1 MMESTSR
8 ITIDRV
14 SKDDLEALVELYKE
28 LVDHELH
35 VEQIKTQFLRLQ
47 QNEDYYIIG
56 AKNEAGQ
63 LMGTV
68 MGIVCHDLLLDCRSF
83 MVVENVIVSS
93 SYRGLGI
100 GKLLMERIEQ
110 IAIERNCYRTELF
123 SSASRQA
130 AHQFYESIG
139 YDRESSIGFVKSV

>member
-1 MMESTSR
+1 MEPTSR
-8 ITIDRV
+8 ITIDLV
-14 SKDDLEALVELYKE
+14 LPDDLEALIELYKE
-28 LVDHELH
+28 LVDNELH
-35 VEQIKTQFLRLQ
+35 MEQIKTQFLRLQ

-68 MGIVCHDLLLDCRSF
+68 MGIVCHDLLLNCRSF

-93 SYRGLGI
+93 NYRGLGI
-100 GKLLMERIEQ
+100 GKLLMERIEG

-123 SSASRQA
+123 SSAARQA

-139 YDRESSIGFVKSV
+139 YDRESSIGFVKYL